1 MNTIIEEFLKFI
13 QIEKGLSDNTIGA
26 YRRDL
31 AKYEEY
37 MKEHKIAHIDFIDR
51 QVIQECLGYLIDQGA
66 STKSMAR
73 LSLQFAIFINLHLEK
88 NMPLKIQQS

>member
-37 MKEHKIAHIDFIDR
+37 MKEHKIAHIDFID
-51 QVIQECLGYLIDQGA
+51 A
-66 STKSMAR
+66 KSY
-73 LSLQFAIFINLHLEK
+73 K
-88 NMPLKIQQS
+88 NA